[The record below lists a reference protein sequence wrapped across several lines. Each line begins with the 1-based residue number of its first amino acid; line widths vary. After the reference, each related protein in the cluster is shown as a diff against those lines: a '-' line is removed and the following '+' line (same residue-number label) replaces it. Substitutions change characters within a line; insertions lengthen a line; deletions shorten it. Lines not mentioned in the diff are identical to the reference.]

1 MFKAGFVQFQPY
13 RYDVQRNIDTLK
25 TLTRAVKADL
35 LVLPELANSG
45 YMYRSSDTLAPYSE
59 SADGR
64 GPFLSA
70 LQEIACE
77 TGTVLV
83 AGFAENAEGVL
94 YNSAAAV
101 GTGGVL
107 QVYRKTHLFFDEKNL
122 FEPGDSG
129 FNVFEVQGVKVGMMI
144 CFDWIFPESART
156 LALMGAQIIAH
167 PSNLVLPYCQTAMV
181 TRSLENRVFSITTNR
196 WGGETLDDSSLTFTG
211 ASQVMSPHGARLA
224 QAPETGDSVQVIEID
239 PALAN
244 DKHIT
249 ARNDLFA
256 DRRPECY
263 TQ

>member
-1 MFKAGFVQFQPY
+1 MFKAGFVQFQPL
-13 RYDVQRNIDTLK
+13 RYDVQANIDQLK
-25 TLTRAVKADL
+25 ALTSGVKADL
-35 LVLPELANSG
+35 LVLPELSNSG
-45 YMYRSSDTLAPYSE
+45 YMYRSSETLAPYSE
-59 SADGR
+59 SADGS

-77 TGTVLV
+77 TGAVLV

-101 GTGGVL
+101 GSEGVL
-107 QVYRKTHLFFDEKNL
+107 QVYRKTHLFFDEKTLFVAGNSGFDL
-122 FEPGDSG
+122 FEL
-129 FNVFEVQGVKVGMMI
+129 QGVKVGMMI

-156 LALMGAQIIAH
+156 LALMGAHLIAH

-196 WGGETLDDSSLTFTG
+196 WGEESLDDSQLTFTG
-211 ASQVMSPHGARLA
+211 ASQVMSPQGIRLA
-224 QAPETGDSVQVIEID
+224 QAPETVDSVQVIEID

-249 ARNDLFA
+249 TRNDLFT
-256 DRRPECY
+256 DRRPEWY
-263 TQ
+263 N

>member
-1 MFKAGFVQFQPY
+1 MFKAGFVQFLPV
-13 RYDVQRNIDTLK
+13 RHDVQANIDQLK
-25 TLTRAVKADL
+25 ALTRGVKADL

-45 YMYRSSDTLAPYSE
+45 YMYSTSDALAPYSE
-59 SADGR
+59 NTDGS

-70 LQEIACE
+70 LQEIARQ
-77 TGTVLV
+77 TGAVLV

-101 GTGGVL
+101 SADGVL

-129 FNVFEVQGVKVGMMI
+129 FSVFEVQGVKVGMMI

-156 LALMGAQIIAH
+156 LALMGAHLIAH

-196 WGGETLDDSSLTFTG
+196 WGGETLDDSTLTFTG
-211 ASQVMSPHGARLA
+211 ASQVMSPQGIRLA
-224 QAPETGDSVQVIEID
+224 QAQESGDSVQVVELD
-239 PALAN
+239 PALAEE
-244 DKHIT
+244 KHIT
-249 ARNDLFA
+249 ARNDLFD
-256 DRRPECY
+256 DRRPEWY
-263 TQ
+263 NR